1 MPTGDNSDASTPTKS
16 AVAPQDGL
24 PSAAGQTAPG
34 SSLRPTQQDEAFD
47 GSGRRSSPVPSTP
60 QSAGLELPA
69 SGDLLMT
76 TPQPK
81 DRRNGGFGSARSSR
95 SLSCSFTSPF
105 SPAAKLA
112 ISTRLPPALP
122 VFDEAAP
129 EGFTIVVG
137 DLELG
142 ARLAEGAY
150 GVVWRGGYSGLDVAI
165 KVQSVPTEDYEQ
177 VRLAKTC
184 SRTFPTDNR
193 GFGWE

>member
-1 MPTGDNSDASTPTKS
+1 
-16 AVAPQDGL
+16 
-24 PSAAGQTAPG
+24 
-34 SSLRPTQQDEAFD
+34 
-47 GSGRRSSPVPSTP
+47 
-60 QSAGLELPA
+60 
-69 SGDLLMT
+69 MT

-165 KVQSVPTEDYEQ
+165 KVQSVPAEDYEQ
-177 VRLAKTC
+177 VRLQNMFRKSLQAAEAWGGQTC
-184 SRTFPTDNR
+184 L
-193 GFGWE
+193 GWTASVDSGQ